1 MSCLKDT
8 CTAFIAD
15 LVAWQLYFSAG
26 PRVGQYTPHYRME
39 KLEEMTKSLKS
50 MEHFDMCITHGSNAR
65 IPTIVELRII
75 IMLFTALSHAS
86 ICSYAFTLLSCVTCQ
101 GLVPGNEAKYTSPY
115 SSSSP
120 SLACYGSHPVLLPL
134 QQLCWMCACVY
145 VQAVNQSMSM

>member
-1 MSCLKDT
+1 
-8 CTAFIAD
+8 
-15 LVAWQLYFSAG
+15 
-26 PRVGQYTPHYRME
+26 
-39 KLEEMTKSLKS
+39 
-50 MEHFDMCITHGSNAR
+50 MCITQGSNAR

-75 IMLFTALSHAS
+75 IMPFIALSYAS

-145 VQAVNQSMSM
+145 IQAVNQSMSM